1 MSISDWSSDVC
12 FSDLQ
17 TQRELNY
24 MLVDVF
30 ELLSVRQQGF
40 AAYGAY
46 IDALRDYWIAR
57 AALARAVGR
66 RLPSTP
72 EAPEALSFDLSR
84 PQLDATPDTQTP
96 AAMPM
101 PAMPGQHLLHQ
112 DRPYKRRARQKGGT
126 TGRSREV

>member
-1 MSISDWSSDVC
+1 
-12 FSDLQ
+12 
-17 TQRELNY
+17 

-30 ELLSVRQQGF
+30 ELLAVRQQGF

-96 AAMPM
+96 AAMQM
-101 PAMPGQHLLHQ
+101 PAMPGEHLLHH
-112 DRPYKRRARQKGGT
+112 DEVATPHHAPPPGARHEH
-126 TGRSREV
+126 RSEEHTSELQSLMRNS

>member
-1 MSISDWSSDVC
+1 
-12 FSDLQ
+12 
-17 TQRELNY
+17 

-30 ELLSVRQQGF
+30 ELLAVRQQGF

-96 AAMPM
+96 AAMQM
-101 PAMPGQHLLHQ
+101 PAMPGEHLLHHDEVERQ
-112 DRPYKRRARQKGGT
+112 RFGDRKSTRLN
-126 TGRSREV
+126 SSH